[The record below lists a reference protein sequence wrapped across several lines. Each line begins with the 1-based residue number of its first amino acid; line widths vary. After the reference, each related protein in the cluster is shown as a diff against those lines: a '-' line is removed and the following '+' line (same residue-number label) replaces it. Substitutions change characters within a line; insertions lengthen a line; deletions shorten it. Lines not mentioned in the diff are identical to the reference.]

1 MRKLFPAILCS
12 LVVAFAADVQ
22 AAPLNLTLNPSPDI
36 TSQFVEL
43 QYIAAT
49 DSLSV
54 DGYSVTI
61 DDDNAG
67 PLIDFD
73 DAFSALNFNIDA
85 TVDGLGNASAGSL
98 SVSGDL
104 SSSLGISGLLLT
116 GDLVL
121 FGFDSQDPGSGLDF
135 FEFVF
140 EVTGGQMA
148 TFQYFGTPGSFVGVI
163 YDTFENVFNGTWNS
177 NFADINN
184 GGSHTDLAPVP
195 IPEPA
200 TLGLLLLAGVSLLRP
215 LRRR

>member
-1 MRKLFPAILCS
+1 MRKSALLTCS
-12 LVVAFAADVQ
+12 LVLALAAGAE

-36 TSQFVEL
+36 TSQFIDLSYV
-43 QYIAAT
+43 AAT

-54 DGYSVTI
+54 DGYNVTI

-73 DAFSALNFNIDA
+73 DAFTALNFNIDA
-85 TVDGLGNASAGSL
+85 TVDDFGNASAGTL

-104 SSSLGISGLLLT
+104 TSSLGISGLLLT

-163 YDTFENVFNGTWNS
+163 YDPFENVFDGTWGS
-177 NFADINN
+177 SFSSFNN
-184 GGSHTDLAPVP
+184 GSSHTDLAPVP

-200 TLGLLLLAGVSLLRP
+200 TLSLMLLAGVSLLRP